1 MLPCSGLGAAMLS
14 VVIATR
20 DCERVLVPTLAT
32 LVAGAA
38 GGIIREVIIADG
50 GSTDDTAEVANIAGC
65 EVKISAAPAAE
76 RLRVATASARASWI
90 LFLTPGTVLDATWV
104 EETSRFVEQTELRGL
119 AEQRAAVFRKVPA
132 AGTTDLR
139 RGAGAVA
146 CCIGRTAAARAGA
159 AHFQATLRPDR
170 RPPRR
175 CRRPASRSHCPTR
188 AAAHRHAAQRGG
200 RDHVMRSLTCQ
211 LIV

>member
-1 MLPCSGLGAAMLS
+1 MLS

-20 DCERVLVPTLAT
+20 DCERALVPTLAT

-76 RLRVATASARASWI
+76 RLRVATASARGSWI

-104 EETSRFVEQTELRGL
+104 AETSRFVEQTELRGL

-132 AGTTDLR
+132 AGTERPIFVEALALLRAALGGRPRPEQGLLIFKRLYDRIGGHRDGVTDPQADLIARLGRRRIAMLR
-139 RGAGAVA
+139 S
-146 CCIGRTAAARAGA
+146 GA
-159 AHFQATLRPDR
+159 A
-170 RPPRR
+170 
-175 CRRPASRSHCPTR
+175 
-188 AAAHRHAAQRGG
+188 GI
-200 RDHVMRSLTCQ
+200 M
-211 LIV
+211 

>member
-1 MLPCSGLGAAMLS
+1 MLS

-76 RLRVATASARASWI
+76 RLRVAAASARGSWI

-104 EETSRFVEQTELRGL
+104 AETSRFVEQTELRGL

-132 AGTTDLR
+132 AGTERPIFVEALALLRAALGGRPRPEQGLLIFKQLYDRIGGHRDGVADPQADLIARLGR
-139 RGAGAVA
+139 RRIAML
-146 CCIGRTAAARAGA
+146 RSGA
-159 AHFQATLRPDR
+159 A
-170 RPPRR
+170 
-175 CRRPASRSHCPTR
+175 
-188 AAAHRHAAQRGG
+188 GI
-200 RDHVMRSLTCQ
+200 M
-211 LIV
+211 

>member
-76 RLRVATASARASWI
+76 RLRVAAASARGSWI

-104 EETSRFVEQTELRGL
+104 AETSRFVEQTELRGL

-132 AGTTDLR
+132 AGTERPIFVEALALLRAALGGRPRPEQGLLIFKQLYDRIGGHRDGVADPQADLIARLGR
-139 RGAGAVA
+139 RRIAML
-146 CCIGRTAAARAGA
+146 RSGA
-159 AHFQATLRPDR
+159 A
-170 RPPRR
+170 
-175 CRRPASRSHCPTR
+175 
-188 AAAHRHAAQRGG
+188 GI
-200 RDHVMRSLTCQ
+200 M
-211 LIV
+211 